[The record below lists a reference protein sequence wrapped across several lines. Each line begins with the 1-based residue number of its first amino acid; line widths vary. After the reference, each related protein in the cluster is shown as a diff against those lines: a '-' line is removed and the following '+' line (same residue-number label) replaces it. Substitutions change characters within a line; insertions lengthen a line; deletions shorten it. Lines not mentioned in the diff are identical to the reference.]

1 MEQILAGVQTYRNP
15 RLVNILSKLHYIEN
29 FGTGIPRILKA
40 YERTDKKPIFDP
52 SENFFILKLP
62 NMNYSDPIIDP
73 IIDPITDALSDF
85 DLLVMRTI
93 KNNQGLNVPKLL
105 EIIVEEDSNATIDK
119 IKNSLKRHLEK
130 YCEFRG
136 SRSSGG
142 YYIK

>member
-40 YERTDKKPIFDP
+40 YEGTDKKPIFDP

-62 NMNYSDPIIDP
+62 NMNYSDPI
-73 IIDPITDALSDF
+73 TDALSDF

-93 KNNQGLNVPKLL
+93 KNHQGLNVPKLL
-105 EIIVEEDSNATIDK
+105 EIIVEEDSNATIDR

>member
-130 YCEFRG
+130 YCKFRE
-136 SRSSGG
+136 SRSSAG